1 MAQDEMDV
9 NGPTEV
15 RPETDADAFADVYDA
30 VKEQTESP
38 RSRRQRPAARLAE
51 PVGLLAEPVGLLAEP
66 VGLLADVAEDEP
78 VVWQR
83 PEVSVSELRAG
94 ADPAAEDVV
103 RKALTQCGFHEKSD
117 TFREAYARLQ
127 RYLGHGRRPSGVP
140 DLGSLTWL
148 GLRTQSFTAT
158 D

>member
-1 MAQDEMDV
+1 MDDMAQDEMDV

-15 RPETDADAFADVYDA
+15 RPETDADAFAEVYDA
-30 VKEQTESP
+30 VKEQAEAP
-38 RSRRQRPAARLAE
+38 RSRRQRPAATLAE
-51 PVGLLAEPVGLLAEP
+51 PVE
-66 VGLLADVAEDEP
+66 LLADVAEDEP

-127 RYLGHGRRPSGVP
+127 RYLGHGRPPSGVP

>member
-1 MAQDEMDV
+1 MDDMAQDEMDV
-9 NGPTEV
+9 NGPTGV
-15 RPETDADAFADVYDA
+15 RPETDADA
-30 VKEQTESP
+30 VKEQAESP
-38 RSRRQRPAARLAE
+38 RSRRQRPAAR
-51 PVGLLAEPVGLLAEP
+51 LAEP